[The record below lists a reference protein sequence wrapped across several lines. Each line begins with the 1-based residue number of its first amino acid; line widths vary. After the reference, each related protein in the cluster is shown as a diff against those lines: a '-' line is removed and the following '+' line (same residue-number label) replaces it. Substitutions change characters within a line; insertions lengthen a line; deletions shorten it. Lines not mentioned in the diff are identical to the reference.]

1 MVRHPS
7 LADQLTALRSYVT
20 EPDHTPEP
28 VETNWSVVP
37 ANDNNPEDVADMHVE
52 RHWDMSP
59 SPEEIMKQVKVG
71 PEVRNAAGQI
81 IRIGNLRFSDGTQ
94 TETGFKLTIDGKVVS
109 HQFTM
114 PAGAMLGTTDKER
127 AVRGGD
133 DTSMAASNAYFGEP
147 KTDKTVGGLFQAE
160 FSKPRGKA
168 PRTKRTGP
176 KTKAEAR
183 QWLADAIA
191 NTPVMPVV
199 TKCPDGFPAAP
210 KRLAQL
216 FPGMVKV
223 ATGSE
228 GSSAWQD
235 IALKREN
242 RKEWH
247 EWVGGLSTE
256 DGAVLEAAKTARSYG
271 DVGVAA
277 GQTMKYAKY
286 NGGGRRALISA
297 NDNLMEAIRKLSA

>member
-1 MVRHPS
+1 MARHPS
-7 LADQLTALRSYVT
+7 LADQLAAIRKLIT

-28 VETNWSVVP
+28 VKTNWSIVP

-59 SPEEIMKQVKVG
+59 SPEEIMRQVKAG
-71 PEVRNAAGQI
+71 PEIRNAAGQI

-109 HQFTM
+109 HQFAM

-176 KTKAEAR
+176 KTKAEAQ

-191 NTPVMPVV
+191 NTPVMPAV

-247 EWVGGLSTE
+247 EWVEGLSAE
-256 DGAVLEAAKTARSYG
+256 DSAVLEAARTARSYA
-271 DVGVAA
+271 DVSP
-277 GQTMKYAKY
+277 
-286 NGGGRRALISA
+286 GGTERGARKRGRRALIAA
-297 NDNLMEAIRKLSA
+297 NDNLMAAINKLAS